1 MSYWTQSRSPLYS
14 FLFTIPIF
22 FIYEIG
28 IFFISKDDVW
38 VLRNGADALM
48 RQLLASFGIFGLY
61 GIGAI
66 FLFAFII
73 VFIRQKKQWD
83 KTDIHFDYL
92 LLMTAESAVWALCL
106 YFLLSNILVGLMS
119 PIGKSIIQQVTLAIG
134 AGIYEEFLFRVLL
147 IYGLNGILGFI
158 FQWSVN
164 IRRWGAMIVAA
175 GIFSAFHFIGEYG
188 DYFSLDL
195 FLLRFFAGLVLGIVY
210 FVRGF
215 GITAYAHSI
224 YDLIVLTQLTTR
236 Y

>member
-22 FIYEIG
+22 VIYEIG
-28 IFFISKDDVW
+28 IFFISKEDVW

-48 RQLLASFGIFGLY
+48 RQLLESFGIFGLY

-73 VFIRQKKQWD
+73 VFIKQKQQWD

-92 LLMTAESAVWALCL
+92 LLMTAESCVWALCL

-134 AGIYEEFLFRVLL
+134 AGIY
-147 IYGLNGILGFI
+147 
-158 FQWSVN
+158 
-164 IRRWGAMIVAA
+164 
-175 GIFSAFHFIGEYG
+175 
-188 DYFSLDL
+188 
-195 FLLRFFAGLVLGIVY
+195 
-210 FVRGF
+210 
-215 GITAYAHSI
+215 
-224 YDLIVLTQLTTR
+224 
-236 Y
+236 

>member
-22 FIYEIG
+22 VIYEIG

-106 YFLLSNILVGLMS
+106 YFLLSNILVGLMN

-236 Y
+236 D

>member
-22 FIYEIG
+22 VIYEIG

-106 YFLLSNILVGLMS
+106 YFLLSNILVGLMN

-188 DYFSLDL
+188 DYFSLLDKKEKFYNKVKYYCLPL
-195 FLLRFFAGLVLGIVY
+195 FSKHEKY
-210 FVRGF
+210 FLF
-215 GITAYAHSI
+215 I
-224 YDLIVLTQLTTR
+224 L
-236 Y
+236 

>member
-22 FIYEIG
+22 VIYEIG

-73 VFIRQKKQWD
+73 VFIRQKQQWD

-106 YFLLSNILVGLMS
+106 YFLLSNILVGLMN

-224 YDLIVLTQLTTR
+224 YDLIVLTLLTTR

>member
-22 FIYEIG
+22 VIYEIG

-66 FLFAFII
+66 FFFAFII
-73 VFIRQKKQWD
+73 VFIRQKQQWD

-106 YFLLSNILVGLMS
+106 YFLLSNILVGLMN
-119 PIGKSIIQQVTLAIG
+119 PIGKSIIQHVTLAIG
-134 AGIYEEFLFRVLL
+134 AGIYDEFLFRV
-147 IYGLNGILGFI
+147 
-158 FQWSVN
+158 
-164 IRRWGAMIVAA
+164 
-175 GIFSAFHFIGEYG
+175 
-188 DYFSLDL
+188 
-195 FLLRFFAGLVLGIVY
+195 
-210 FVRGF
+210 
-215 GITAYAHSI
+215 
-224 YDLIVLTQLTTR
+224 
-236 Y
+236 

>member
-22 FIYEIG
+22 VIYEIG

-73 VFIRQKKQWD
+73 VFLRQKQQWD

-106 YFLLSNILVGLMS
+106 YFLLSNILVGLMN
-119 PIGKSIIQQVTLAIG
+119 PIGKTIIQQVTLAIG

-147 IYGLNGILGFI
+147 SYGLNGILGFI

-188 DYFSLDL
+188 DYF
-195 FLLRFFAGLVLGIVY
+195 FLRFISFTFFCWFGSWYSVLC
-210 FVRGF
+210 
-215 GITAYAHSI
+215 
-224 YDLIVLTQLTTR
+224 
-236 Y
+236 